1 MRKSFLLI
9 LLFALALPIL
19 ADEWD
24 DFGNVERMW
33 DGQKSITNKEFDQVV
48 DALEANK
55 KQKEDKQRKKKIKK
69 VSGGG
74 TSLHTELNPDKE
86 IKEIPDL
93 KNKGEEGILVN
104 TPVNLILGDKIL
116 EKGYYKV
123 IARKDENK
131 RAIVSFYQSQF
142 FKGELEVNETED
154 DFGEESLDFAKIIPY
169 NDSYMRM
176 IFGSLDFNAY
186 AFVPF
191 VAE

>member
-9 LLFALALPIL
+9 LLFALAIPVL
-19 ADEWD
+19 ADDWD

-55 KQKEDKQRKKKIKK
+55 KQKEEKQRKKKIKK
-69 VSGGG
+69 ISGGG
-74 TSLHTELNPDKE
+74 NSLHTELNPDKE
-86 IKEIPDL
+86 IREIPDL

-104 TPVNLILGDKIL
+104 VPVNLIFGDKVL

-123 IARKDENK
+123 IPRKDDNK
-131 RAIVSFYQSQF
+131 KVFVSFYQSQF
-142 FKGELEVNETED
+142 FKGELEVNETDD
-154 DFGEESLDFAKIIPY
+154 DFGEEDLDFAKILPY

-186 AFVPF
+186 VFVPYIQD
-191 VAE
+191 